1 MCKRLNVSTLERATF
16 RCGDLPLQGVD
27 DVQVSQGQ
35 AGGIFFRMALSQ
47 AVPLQSLVQSDWQQK
62 LFEQE
67 QRMKEQ
73 DRAMALLQQQIASSP
88 SPSSQR
94 DKV

>member
-1 MCKRLNVSTLERATF
+1 MCKRLNVSTFERATF

-62 LFEQE
+62 LFEGAKNERSKSEPQF
-67 QRMKEQ
+67 
-73 DRAMALLQQQIASSP
+73 LFYFFNIT
-88 SPSSQR
+88 
-94 DKV
+94 